1 MSLKP
6 KQTGKN
12 GLEIVEKEFPD
23 KKNEIVAARV
33 NGVVVD
39 LSRSIPKG
47 AEVELITVDEPEGLE
62 VFRHSSAHLLA
73 QAITELYPK
82 AKLTIG
88 PVVEE
93 GFYYDIDMDTV
104 QPEDFKAIERKMY
117 EIRKKNAIIER
128 KEISVDEG
136 IKLFKDNKY
145 KIELIKEHGGD
156 DQIDGE
162 KKKSDGKLTIYQQ
175 GEFFDLCRG
184 PHLPRLGLI
193 KAFKITK
200 AAGAYW
206 RADSKNKQLQRIY
219 GISFPEKE
227 QLKEYL
233 KNLEEAEKRDHR
245 KLGQQLDLF
254 SFNDVSPGSPFFHP
268 KGALIYIELQ
278 NYLRSLY
285 KDWGYSEVIT
295 PLVYDKS
302 LWETS
307 GHWKNYQENMFLL
320 KMDGKE
326 SSLKPMNCPSH
337 ILIFKSQIRSYND
350 LPLRITDFA
359 PLHRNELRGTLGGLT
374 RVRKF
379 SQDDCHVF
387 CTPKQIRDE
396 IKSHIEHVRFIYK
409 DIFGFDFHVEL
420 STRPEKSMGSKEQW
434 DDAEES
440 LKKALDAA
448 KCEYTLNE
456 GDGAFYGP
464 KIDFHIKD
472 CLGRSWQC
480 ATEQLDFQ
488 MPDNFNIQ
496 YEGDDGKRHRAVM
509 LHRTVLGSIERFMAI
524 LIEHFAGKLPLWLS
538 PVQVRLVTVSN
549 KFDGFAKDV
558 LKKLEEHN
566 IRVDF
571 DNSANPL
578 PKKIRNSQL
587 EKIPLTITI
596 GEKEV
601 KEQVLA
607 VRTSDGKVSYGMKI
621 SDFIQMVLQHVKNHR
636 LDVGVPKVP

>member
-6 KQTGKN
+6 KQSGKT

-23 KKNEIVAARV
+23 QKQQIVAARV
-33 NGVVVD
+33 NGEIVD
-39 LSRSIPKG
+39 LSRTIPKD
-47 AEVELITVDEPEGLE
+47 ATVELITVDEPEGLE

-73 QAITELYPK
+73 EAIMQLYPK

-93 GFYYDIDMDTV
+93 GFYYDVDMDTI

-117 EIRKKNAIIER
+117 EIRKKNEVIER
-128 KEISVDEG
+128 KEITLDEAQEM
-136 IKLFKDNKY
+136 FKDNKY
-145 KIELIKEHGGD
+145 KLELIKEHGGD
-156 DQIDGE
+156 DQGDS
-162 KKKSDGKLTIYQQ
+162 KKGGKLTIYQQ

-193 KAFKITK
+193 KAFKLTK

-206 RADSKNKQLQRIY
+206 RADAKNKQLQRIY

-227 QLKEYL
+227 QLKEYV

-254 SFNDVSPGSPFFHP
+254 SFNDISPGSPFFHP

-295 PLVYDKS
+295 PLIYDKS
-302 LWETS
+302 LWEQS

-326 SSLKPMNCPSH
+326 ASLKPMNCPSH
-337 ILIFKSQIRSYND
+337 ILIYKSQTRSYND
-350 LPLRITDFA
+350 LPLRLTDFA

-387 CTPKQIRDE
+387 CTPKQIKEE
-396 IKSHIEHVRFIYK
+396 IKSHIEHVRFIYEK
-409 DIFGFDFHVEL
+409 IFGFEFSVEL

-434 DDAEES
+434 DEAEES
-440 LKKALDAA
+440 LKKALETA
-448 KCEYTLNE
+448 KCKYTLNE

-488 MPDNFNIQ
+488 MPDNFDIQ

-509 LHRTVLGSIERFMAI
+509 LHRTVLGSMERFMAI
-524 LIEHFAGKLPLWLS
+524 LIEHFTGKFPLWLS
-538 PVQVRLVTVSN
+538 PVQVRVVTVSN
-549 KFDGFAKDV
+549 KFDSFAEDV
-558 LKKLEEHN
+558 VKKLEEHD

-571 DNSANPL
+571 DNSPNPL
-578 PKKIRNSQL
+578 PKKVRNAQL
-587 EKIPLTITI
+587 EKIPLVITI

-601 KEQVLA
+601 TEQVLA
-607 VRTSDGKVSYGMKI
+607 VRTLDGKVSYGMKI
-621 SDFIQMVLQHVKNHR
+621 PDFIQMVFAHISGKAIEIGL
-636 LDVGVPKVP
+636 

>member
-6 KQTGKN
+6 KQSGKT

-23 KKNEIVAARV
+23 QKQQIVAARV
-33 NGVVVD
+33 NGEIVD
-39 LSRSIPKG
+39 LSRTIPKD
-47 AEVELITVDEPEGLE
+47 ATVELITVDEPEGLE

-73 QAITELYPK
+73 EAIMQLYPK

-93 GFYYDIDMDTV
+93 GFYYDVDMDTI

-117 EIRKKNAIIER
+117 EIRKKNEVIER
-128 KEISVDEG
+128 KEITLDEAQEM
-136 IKLFKDNKY
+136 FKDNKY
-145 KIELIKEHGGD
+145 KLELIKEHGGD
-156 DQIDGE
+156 DQGDS
-162 KKKSDGKLTIYQQ
+162 KKGGKLTIYQQ

-193 KAFKITK
+193 KAFKLTK

-206 RADSKNKQLQRIY
+206 RADAKNKQLQRIY

-227 QLKEYL
+227 QLKEYV

-254 SFNDVSPGSPFFHP
+254 SFNDISPGSPFFHP

-295 PLVYDKS
+295 PLIYDKS
-302 LWETS
+302 LWEQS

-326 SSLKPMNCPSH
+326 ASLKPMNCPSH
-337 ILIFKSQIRSYND
+337 ILIYKSQTRSYND
-350 LPLRITDFA
+350 LPLRLTDFA

-387 CTPKQIRDE
+387 CTPKQIKEE
-396 IKSHIEHVRFIYK
+396 IKSHIEHVRFIYEK
-409 DIFGFDFHVEL
+409 IFGFEFSVEL

-434 DDAEES
+434 DEAEES
-440 LKKALDAA
+440 LKKALETA
-448 KCEYTLNE
+448 KCKYTLNE

-488 MPDNFNIQ
+488 MPDNFDIQ

-509 LHRTVLGSIERFMAI
+509 LHRTVLGSMERFMAI
-524 LIEHFAGKLPLWLS
+524 LIEHFTGKFPLWLS
-538 PVQVRLVTVSN
+538 PVQVRVVTVSN
-549 KFDGFAKDV
+549 KFDSFAEDV
-558 LKKLEEHN
+558 VKKLEEHD

-571 DNSANPL
+571 DNSPNPL
-578 PKKIRNSQL
+578 PKKVRNAQL
-587 EKIPLTITI
+587 EKIPLVITI

-601 KEQVLA
+601 TEQVLA
-607 VRTSDGKVSYGMKI
+607 VRTLDGKVSYGMKI
-621 SDFIQMVLQHVKNHR
+621 PDFIQMVLAHISGKAIEIG
-636 LDVGVPKVP
+636 L